1 MTGGNLIEVRGLCS
15 GYGTAKILDG
25 VSFSI
30 GRGEIV
36 SVVGRNGVGKTT
48 LMRTLLGALPAMSGT
63 VHLSG
68 CDITRLA
75 SFDRARRGIGYVPQ
89 GRHLFP
95 RMTVRENLELGRATL
110 GRPPQE
116 LTETLCSFFPIL
128 RTRANQRAG
137 SLSGGEQQ
145 QVATARA
152 LYSEP
157 DILLLDEPSEGIQ
170 PSIVKSIADSMRA
183 MNRNRKLTILLVE
196 QNFEMIR
203 RMAERG
209 YVMDKG
215 KLVAELDA
223 SQLADFDVLQQYLS
237 FA

>member
-1 MTGGNLIEVRGLCS
+1 MSDGELLEVRGLCS

-25 VSFSI
+25 VSFAI

-48 LMRTLLGALPAMSGT
+48 LMRTLLGGLPAMGGS
-63 VHLSG
+63 VYLKG
-68 CDITRLA
+68 CDITRRA
-75 SFDRARRGIGYVPQ
+75 PFERARRGIGYVPQ

-95 RMTVRENLELGRATL
+95 QMTVRENLELGRATL
-110 GRPPQE
+110 GKAPPE
-116 LTETLCSFFPIL
+116 LTDVLYGFFPIL
-128 RTRANQRAG
+128 QTRATQRAG

-152 LYSEP
+152 LYAEP
-157 DILLLDEPSEGIQ
+157 EVLLLDEPSEGIQ
-170 PSIVKSIADSMRA
+170 PSVVNCIADAMRS
-183 MNRNRKLTILLVE
+183 MNRDRKLTILLVE

-203 RMAERG
+203 RMAQRG

-215 KLVAELDA
+215 KLVAELGVAELTDV
-223 SQLADFDVLQQYLS
+223 DVLQQYLS